1 MEVPML
7 QLRPS
12 STLDGGDFGWPK
24 AKHHFAVSP
33 GFQISLRPR
42 VNGREPR
49 WSTRRFPKTDRAN
62 QLVVPA
68 SGTPDDIDAIP
79 TGADGRVLG
88 ATLFAGAQRQY
99 ELGDFRHAYLVPTRG
114 SIEVNGI
121 YLGMGDGIAVR
132 DESHL
137 TVSAS
142 EDAEIVLVPTA

>member
-1 MEVPML
+1 ML

-62 QLVVPA
+62 QLVVLA
-68 SGTPDDIDAIP
+68 SGTPDDIDAP
-79 TGADGRVLG
+79 QSSSRALK
-88 ATLFAGAQRQY
+88 TLP
-99 ELGDFRHAYLVPTRG
+99 L
-114 SIEVNGI
+114 
-121 YLGMGDGIAVR
+121 
-132 DESHL
+132 
-137 TVSAS
+137 
-142 EDAEIVLVPTA
+142 EIVELRRSSRSVT

>member
-1 MEVPML
+1 ML

-142 EDAEIVLVPTA
+142 EDAEIVLVATA